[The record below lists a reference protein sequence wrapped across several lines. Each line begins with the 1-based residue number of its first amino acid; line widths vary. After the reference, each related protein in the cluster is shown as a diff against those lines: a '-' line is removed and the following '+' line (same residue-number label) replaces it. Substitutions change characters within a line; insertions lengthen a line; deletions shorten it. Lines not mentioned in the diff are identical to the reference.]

1 MKTFFILSAL
11 LGLFTGALHAEKVMS
26 VLKENEAAP
35 VFMLPSLD
43 GERVSLRDFCG
54 QLRNP
59 WKTKLK
65 HIIVLSFMA
74 SYCVPCRHEIPQLEA
89 FAKEAPEDVKVI
101 YVTVDTISNEAIAAF
116 IKKMNKQQ
124 MVLSDRY
131 GNVMKKYGV
140 QKLPSL
146 FILDKEGNLFFQ
158 SLDGLPQ
165 EVDLKEALNKKIEAL
180 RTLERGGARPPANPS
195 IIEVPAEKKVAA
207 AQGLLSGKPFGDI
220 ARELNLSPAELESL
234 KSEIITTIRENEKWY
249 LNKIYGVNQNK
260 NTSKNY

>member
-1 MKTFFILSAL
+1 MKHFLVVIVLAGLFASAL
-11 LGLFTGALHAEKVMS
+11 RAEKVLPI
-26 VLKENEAAP
+26 LKENEAAP

-65 HIIVLSFMA
+65 RILVLSFMA

-89 FAKEAPEDVKVI
+89 FAREAPEDVKVI
-101 YVTVDTISNEAIAAF
+101 FITVDTISNEAIAAF
-116 IKKMNKQQ
+116 VKKMDMRQ

-146 FILDKEGNLFFQ
+146 FILDKEGGLFFQ
-158 SLDGLPQ
+158 SLNGLPSDL
-165 EVDLKEALNKKIEAL
+165 DLKEALNRKIEAL
-180 RTLERGGARPPANPS
+180 RNVERGGVRPPAVPS

-207 AQGLLSGKPFGDI
+207 AQGLLNGRTPGDI
-220 ARELNLSPAELESL
+220 GRELNLSPAEMENL
-234 KSEIITTIRENEKWY
+234 KSEIMTI
-249 LNKIYGVNQNK
+249 LN
-260 NTSKNY
+260 TAWESK